1 MRFLICLLMML
12 IAAFPA
18 YAGHMKLL
26 AVSQAGEELFG
37 SEADLFLEI
46 KEGSGRVFIETFPIT
61 KMDTQISTRFAK
73 EVACSYIEK
82 DCSRYDF
89 FYTIKGESGIIGGPS
104 AGGAIAVLTIA
115 ELQELKVNES
125 ISMTGTINS
134 GGIIGPVGGV
144 KQKIEAAKKAGLKK
158 VLIPKGEIID
168 GGNSSNISMK
178 DYAQENG
185 IIIAEISTI
194 DEAVY
199 EFTGY
204 RKEEKNLS
212 LEIDEDYSDTM
223 KELAVMLCDK
233 TIKLQ
238 SELFEDGFLMNLNES
253 LKTVEDEAINLTLK
267 GKNAFDGKKYYSSA
281 SYCFGANLK
290 YRYLLLKKEN
300 LQNESLISRMNGLQK
315 EIGEFEED
323 INKREK
329 RTITDLESYMM
340 VKERIDEAKES
351 FNLVRE
357 KIMEG
362 DDAESQLAYTIE
374 RLYSARTWAEFFGKK
389 GKEYNL
395 SKEMLRESCEDK
407 LAEAEERYQYLRF
420 FIPDLLLSIREEI
433 DNAYADY
440 NKGEYDLCLFKAS
453 KAKAE
458 ANIIVSSIG
467 VKDEDLINLTEK
479 KIEIVQRNLAKQ
491 ASKGIFPIV
500 GYSYY
505 EYAKS
510 LKDENDIYSAMLYSE
525 YALELGNLDMYFEK
539 KGQEEKKPIFKA
551 DRTKLIILAIG
562 ILIGLVIGFIAGNI
576 TGRRK
581 TPRRNYPKDSP
592 SRGKR
597 GDRA

>member
-1 MRFLICLLMML
+1 MKLPVYLLVLML
-12 IAAFPA
+12 VSFPV

-26 AVSQAGEELFG
+26 AVSQVGEELFG

-73 EVACSYIEK
+73 EIACSYVEK

-104 AGGAIAVLTIA
+104 AGGAIAVLTAA
-115 ELQELKVNES
+115 ELEGLNVNES

-158 VLIPKGEIID
+158 VLVPKGEIID
-168 GGNSSNISMK
+168 GDNQSNASLN
-178 DYAQENG
+178 DYAKENG
-185 IIIAEISTI
+185 IEVKEISTI

-199 EFTGY
+199 EITGY
-204 RKEEKNLS
+204 KKEEENLS
-212 LEIDEDYSDTM
+212 LEIDEDYTDTM
-223 KELAVMLCDK
+223 KQLAEMLCKK

-238 SELFEDGFLMNLNES
+238 SELLEDEFLINLNGS
-253 LKTVEDEAINLTLK
+253 LKDAEDEAINLTIK
-267 GKNAFDGKKYYSSA
+267 GKNAFDDEIYYSSA

-300 LQNESLISRMNGLQK
+300 LTNESAAVKIIELQK
-315 EIGEFEED
+315 EIDEFEESAEST
-323 INKREK
+323 EK
-329 RTITDLESYMM
+329 KTITDLETYMM
-340 VKERIDEAKES
+340 VKERIDEARE
-351 FNLVRE
+351 NLRLVKTKLIDGE
-357 KIMEG
+357 ET
-362 DDAESQLAYTIE
+362 ESQLAYAIE
-374 RLYSARTWAEFFGKK
+374 RLYSARTWSEFFGKK
-389 GKEYNL
+389 GNVYNL
-395 SKEMLRESCEDK
+395 SKDKLKESCESK
-407 LAEAEERYQYLRF
+407 LAEAEERYQYLRY
-420 FIPDLLLSIREEI
+420 FISDLLTGIRAGI
-433 DNAYADY
+433 DSAYADY
-440 NKGEYDLCLFKAS
+440 NRGEYDLCLFKAS

-458 ANIIVSSIG
+458 ANVIVGSIG
-467 VKDEDLINLTEK
+467 LEDDDLANLTEK
-479 KIEIVQRNLAKQ
+479 KIEITYKILAKQ
-491 ASKGIFPIV
+491 AGKGIFPIV

-510 LKDENDIYSAMLYSE
+510 LKDEDIYSSMLYLE

-539 KGQEEKKPIFKA
+539 ENSGIWTIFRIDSNKS
-551 DRTKLIILAIG
+551 KILVIGIAIG
-562 ILIGLVIGFIAGNI
+562 LIMGFIAGAI
-576 TGRRK
+576 ASK
-581 TPRRNYPKDSP
+581 QITPRRNYHKDSP

>member
-1 MRFLICLLMML
+1 MRFLICLLMV
-12 IAAFPA
+12 IISAFPA

-46 KEGSGRVFIETFPIT
+46 EEGSGRVFIETFPIT

-73 EVACSYIEK
+73 EIACSYLEM

-104 AGGAIAVLTIA
+104 AGGATAVLTIA
-115 ELQELKVNES
+115 ELLKIKVNES

-158 VLIPKGEIID
+158 VLIPEGEIID
-168 GGNSSNISMK
+168 GDNSSNISLK
-178 DYAQENG
+178 DYARENG
-185 IIIAEISTI
+185 IIISEISTI
-194 DEAVY
+194 EEAVY

-204 RKEEKNLS
+204 RKKEKNLS
-212 LEIDEDYSDTM
+212 LEIDKDYADTM

-253 LKTVEDEAINLTLK
+253 LKSSEDEAINLTLK
-267 GKNAFDGKKYYSSA
+267 GKNAFDSEKYYSSA

-300 LQNESLISRMNGLQK
+300 LKNESLTARMNELQK
-315 EIGEFEED
+315 EIEEFEND

-329 RTITDLESYMM
+329 KTITDLESYMM

-351 FNLVRE
+351 FDLVRD
-357 KIMEG
+357 IMMEMG
-362 DDAESQLAYTIE
+362 EVESQLAYTIE

-395 SKEMLRESCEDK
+395 SKEMLRKSCEDK

-420 FIPDLLLSIREEI
+420 FIPDLLSSIRGEI
-433 DNAYADY
+433 DSAYVDY
-440 NKGEYDLCLFKAS
+440 NRREYDLCLFKAS

-458 ANIIVSSIG
+458 ANVIVSSIG
-467 VKDEDLINLTEK
+467 VKDEDLNDLTQK
-479 KIEIVQRNLAKQ
+479 KIEIVHRNLAKQ

-539 KGQEEKKPIFKA
+539 RQEGISIFKF
-551 DRTKLIILAIG
+551 DKLRSIILAIG
-562 ILIGLVIGFIAGNI
+562 ILIGLVIGFIAGNMA
-576 TGRRK
+576 GRQI
-581 TPRRNYPKDSP
+581 TPRRNYHKDSP